1 MAYSLFII
9 DMIIPGPN
17 NELITQSAYIAG
29 YPSTESSTES
39 ATVFNTQ
46 TSSYTLVLTDA
57 GKTIIMDSGSANT
70 LTIPSSASVNFPTGS
85 QIGWVQMGSGQT
97 SFLITTNE
105 LVSRGS
111 ASKSTGQYAMG
122 LITKVTETKWV
133 LTGDITA

>member
-1 MAYSLFII
+1 
-9 DMIIPGPN
+9 MIIPGPN
-17 NELITQSAYIAG
+17 NELVTQSTFIPS
-29 YPSTESSTES
+29 YPATESSTES

-46 TSSYTLVLTDA
+46 SSSYTLVLTDA

-70 LTIPSSASVNFPTGS
+70 LSIPSSASVNFPTGT

-105 LVSRGS
+105 LVARGS